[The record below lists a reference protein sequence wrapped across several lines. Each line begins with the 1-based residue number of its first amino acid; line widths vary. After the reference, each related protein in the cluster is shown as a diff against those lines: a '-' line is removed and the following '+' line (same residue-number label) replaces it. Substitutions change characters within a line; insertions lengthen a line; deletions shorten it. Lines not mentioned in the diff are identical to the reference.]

1 MPHGPGAETHVFG
14 PQDEATGKAPS
25 PEALSGEASRC
36 YCLNAN
42 QYEFLL
48 SRASGGA
55 SRFVSCHRK
64 TRPVDFRLPFIPIVE
79 DQQDVEHIDDAKL

>member
-1 MPHGPGAETHVFG
+1 MSLAPRMRQLEKPLLQKLYRGA
-14 PQDEATGKAPS
+14 S
-25 PEALSGEASRC
+25 LC